1 MKYAYVG
8 CRTTKARNA
17 RGNGLVVYEIQ
28 PDGSWNE
35 KQCLFVEDNPSYQ
48 CLDLE
53 QKYLYSVHGDL
64 TLVSSYEIQ
73 ADGTL
78 RHLNTI
84 DIGGKNPVDVTVDAA
99 NQNLFGDRKNTVKN
113 IERTGEFVYNMVSYD
128 LKDAMNAS
136 SIAKLPEGYADKF
149 EYSGV
154 TKAPSERID
163 VARVAE
169 SPIQYECKYV
179 TTFRLPANGGIST
192 IDCIVGEVIGIH
204 IKDEVF
210 TPDGKVDICKI
221 RPVARLGYFDYT
233 VVEKSFEMPA
243 PRVSAKD
250 QILVDKG
257 LEGKV

>member
-99 NQNLFGDRKNTVKN
+99 NQNVIEMCIRDRFT
-113 IERTGEFVYNMVSYD
+113 
-128 LKDAMNAS
+128 A
-136 SIAKLPEGYADKF
+136 
-149 EYSGV
+149 
-154 TKAPSERID
+154 
-163 VARVAE
+163 
-169 SPIQYECKYV
+169 
-179 TTFRLPANGGIST
+179 
-192 IDCIVGEVIGIH
+192 VG
-204 IKDEVF
+204 
-210 TPDGKVDICKI
+210 
-221 RPVARLGYFDYT
+221 
-233 VVEKSFEMPA
+233 
-243 PRVSAKD
+243 
-250 QILVDKG
+250 
-257 LEGKV
+257 